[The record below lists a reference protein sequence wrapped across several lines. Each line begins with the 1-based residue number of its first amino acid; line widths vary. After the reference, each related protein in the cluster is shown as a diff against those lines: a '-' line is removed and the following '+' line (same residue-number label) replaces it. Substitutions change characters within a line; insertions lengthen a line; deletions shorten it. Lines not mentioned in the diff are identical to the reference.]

1 MSIAKPKLRPL
12 RIARS
17 QQRDVRSQ
25 FGALCYRVQ
34 KDKVQVL
41 LVTSRRTKRWI
52 LPKGWPIAKATPA
65 DAALRE
71 AWEEAGVEGRVTG
84 NSIGIYTYT
93 KTNSGETLPIV
104 VAVFPVK
111 VKRLTDDYPEA
122 HQRRRKWF
130 TLKKAAALIDEPE
143 LRQIL
148 KHFEPT

>member
-1 MSIAKPKLRPL
+1 MSIAKIKLRPL

-25 FGALCYRVQ
+25 FGALCYRIHQ
-34 KDKVQVL
+34 DKVQVL

-52 LPKGWPIAKATPA
+52 LPKGWPIAGASPA
-65 DAALRE
+65 EAALQE
-71 AWEEAGVEGRVTG
+71 AWEEAGVQGRVTG

-93 KTNSGETLPIV
+93 KSNSGETLPCV
-104 VAVFPVK
+104 VAVFSIK
-111 VKRLTDDYPEA
+111 VKRMKDDYPEA

-130 TLKKAAALIDEPE
+130 TLKKAAALIAEPE

-148 KHFEPT
+148 RHFEPV